1 MNAADLYQTLKSTGV
16 NLWVHGDKLRFA
28 PQDLVTTNLLSE
40 IKTFKLEL
48 ITLISTK
55 SFTDKTASSS
65 SCTVNDH
72 YEKIAVSEV
81 CPKLDAPIHYQKI
94 AVEKIRLTQSEEA
107 YPPTVD
113 GKHSQIVEVYPHIED
128 GQLTPVK
135 EVTPTWLMDRYAHLI
150 TCQQCEHLTLTGYCR
165 VKPQVKPIP
174 EAMHD
179 CVSFDARKTPRI
191 SIVNAPYT
199 QMELKDLLGR
209 DEKPLFQHLV
219 DCRECCLQDSHYCED
234 VVAIGSNYEDSLLCF
249 DDADRKRESLLNAVV
264 KARVTRRKVFVGYPN
279 ANVPPP
285 C

>member
-16 NLWVHGDKLRFA
+16 NLWVHGDKLRFS

-40 IKTFKLEL
+40 IKAFKLEL

-72 YEKIAVSEV
+72 HPKTEV
-81 CPKLDAPIHYQKI
+81 KPVIQETVRQALDAQFEPLNKGISTTDLTHQL
-94 AVEKIRLTQSEEA
+94 ANQVENVS
-107 YPPTVD
+107 
-113 GKHSQIVEVYPHIED
+113 PHIED
-128 GQLTPVK
+128 GQLSPVE

-165 VKPQVKPIP
+165 VKPQVKPMP
-174 EAMHD
+174 EAMQD
-179 CVSFDARKTPRI
+179 CGEFKQLQTERI
-191 SIVNAPYT
+191 IPVENAPYT
-199 QMELKDLLGR
+199 QTEINDLLDR

-219 DCRECCLQDSHYCED
+219 DCRRCCLEDSEYCED
-234 VVAIGSNYEDSLLCF
+234 VFAIGSRYEDSLLCF
-249 DDADRKRESLLNAVV
+249 DDAASKRESLLNAVV
-264 KARVTRRKVFVGYPN
+264 KARVTRRKVFVGYPY

>member
-107 YPPTVD
+107 YPPTL
-113 GKHSQIVEVYPHIED
+113 D
-128 GQLTPVK
+128 GQLPPME

-219 DCRECCLQDSHYCED
+219 DCRKCCLENSQYCED
-234 VVAIGSNYEDSLLCF
+234 VFTIGSNYEDSLLCF